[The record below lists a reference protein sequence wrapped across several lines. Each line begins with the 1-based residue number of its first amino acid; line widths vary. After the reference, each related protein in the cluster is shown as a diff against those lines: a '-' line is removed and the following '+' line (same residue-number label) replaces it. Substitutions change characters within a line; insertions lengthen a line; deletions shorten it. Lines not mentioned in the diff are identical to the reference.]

1 MNECPNI
8 YSRPIYSNIR
18 IYSLHSDVV
27 PSVLFPCRHEEDP
40 IIILVRSNY
49 SVYIGRTSWPPV
61 KRLLIA
67 HHPPFISDNFLS
79 FEQSSQL
86 NSSENISEQ
95 IHVKTNMIKI
105 NGFFRLCF
113 HERFP
118 NVKTN
123 VKICRSSPCWKIAS
137 LIGAH
142 TILLSTPFSLKS
154 NHSVKV
160 I

>member
-1 MNECPNI
+1 MNKKITRTNIRIYSLKIFWHERKPEYIRNRKIYTNECPNI

-18 IYSLHSDVV
+18 IYSPHSDVV

-79 FEQSSQL
+79 FKQSSYQIEQQWKYKWT
-86 NSSENISEQ
+86 NSCENEYD
-95 IHVKTNMIKI
+95 KN
-105 NGFFRLCF
+105 
-113 HERFP
+113 
-118 NVKTN
+118 
-123 VKICRSSPCWKIAS
+123 
-137 LIGAH
+137 
-142 TILLSTPFSLKS
+142 
-154 NHSVKV
+154 
-160 I
+160 